1 VGALVL
7 GVVDFLAAFCAR
19 TKTAVSAR
27 MIAIAAMYFVILPSY
42 KNIILITEATE
53 MKEDFGLPCESP
65 RACPALPKPRAK
77 PRGKPKGHLWLRV
90 S

>member
-1 VGALVL
+1 
-7 GVVDFLAAFCAR
+7 
-19 TKTAVSAR
+19 
-27 MIAIAAMYFVILPSY
+27 MYFVIFPSY
-42 KNIILITEATE
+42 KNILITEATE

-65 RACPALPKPRAK
+65 RAWTALPKPRAKPRGK